1 MLGTKQLI
9 SILAWTLIYF
19 GLPYWLF
26 VNFGAKNELL
36 YAGFIFYSMFVI
48 IYYIG
53 SELNNNENEY
63 VLIEVTENED
73 DL

>member
-1 MLGTKQLI
+1 
-9 SILAWTLIYF
+9 
-19 GLPYWLF
+19 
-26 VNFGAKNELL
+26 
-36 YAGFIFYSMFVI
+36 MFVI